1 MLYRSAI
8 ATMTLAAALCMA
20 VASARAF
27 DETKYPDWRGKW
39 DRVAAPRWLAAGE
52 KAPLTPEYQAFF
64 DRTTA
69 DQKAGGHGYES
80 SWRCLPP
87 GMPRI
92 MLAFE
97 PMEIIIT
104 PDITYIL
111 ISHIHD
117 NRRIY
122 TDGRDWPA
130 EPEATFK
137 GYSIGKWID
146 TDEDGRYDTLEV
158 ETRYLKGPRAYDT
171 SGLPLATDN
180 KTVVKERIYLDKND
194 RMTLWDE
201 IAVIDNA
208 LTGPWTVKKK
218 YARDPNPSQH
228 NWIEEVCAENNPH
241 IQIQNDNYML
251 SADGLLMPAK
261 PGQAAPDLRY
271 FKRSEK

>member
-1 MLYRSAI
+1 MLYRSSAAAI
-8 ATMTLAAALCMA
+8 ALAAALCMA
-20 VASARAF
+20 SASARAF
-27 DETKYPDWRGKW
+27 DESKYPDLRGKW
-39 DRVAAPRWLAAGE
+39 DRVAAPRWVGE
-52 KAPLTPEYQAFF
+52 GQKAPLTPEYQALF

-69 DQKAGGHGYES
+69 EQKAGGHGYEV

-92 MLAFE
+92 MLAYE
-97 PMEIIIT
+97 PMEILVTPEIT
-104 PDITYIL
+104 HIL

-130 EPEATFK
+130 EPEPTFK

-146 TDEDGRYDTLEV
+146 TDGDGRYDTLEV
-158 ETRYLKGPRAYDT
+158 ETRYMKGPRAYDT

-180 KTVVKERIYLDKND
+180 KTIVKERIYVDRND
-194 RMTLWDE
+194 RMAMWDE
-201 IAVIDNA
+201 ITVIDHA

-218 YARDPNPSQH
+218 YTRDPNPSQH

-251 SADGLLMPAK
+251 SAEGVLMPAK

-271 FKRSEK
+271 FKRSQK